1 MNANQTT
8 TVASAY
14 PRLVLDTLAPDD
26 HGQRERLLSGTGM
39 RDPRQEAWPV
49 AVEFHRM
56 MTILANAER
65 LSSRGWHLALA
76 PRLDTATHGALGFA
90 AASAPTLAAA
100 IDTVLTYGPTR
111 FPFLRFVTTQ
121 SPIHVRLELQLVA
134 PTRAGSGPLLEL
146 ATLAIASFVNQLAA
160 RAPDEMTIFLPG
172 LPPPYLR
179 RLQSLTS
186 ARLRF
191 NAPSCAVQWPRAWQG
206 LPPPL
211 ADDALH
217 RLSLA
222 RCRELYARE
231 PGQHPVKSA
240 VLQAILA
247 SGGRP
252 PSLAALAAAQHV
264 STRTLIRRLK
274 RSGTSYQVLV
284 DQLRSRLAGE
294 WLRDTDL
301 PLAEIAHR
309 LGFSDASNFSRA
321 FHKWYGCTPGAYR
334 RSAGPG

>member
-1 MNANQTT
+1 M
-8 TVASAY
+8 
-14 PRLVLDTLAPDD
+14 
-26 HGQRERLLSGTGM
+26 
-39 RDPRQEAWPV
+39 
-49 AVEFHRM
+49 
-56 MTILANAER
+56 
-65 LSSRGWHLALA
+65 
-76 PRLDTATHGALGFA
+76 ATHGALGFA

-111 FPFLRFVTTQ
+111 FPFLRLVTSE
-121 SPIHVRLELQLVA
+121 SPIRVRLQLQLVTPA
-134 PTRAGSGPLLEL
+134 RAGSAALLEL
-146 ATLAIASFVNQLAA
+146 AALAITSFVNQLAA
-160 RAPDEMTIFLPG
+160 RDPEELTIYMPG
-172 LPPPYLR
+172 LAPPYWH
-179 RLQSLTS
+179 RLQALTP

-191 NAPSCAVQWPRAWQG
+191 NAAACAVEWPRTWQS

-211 ADDALH
+211 ADESLH

-231 PGQHPVKSA
+231 PGQNPVKSA
-240 VLQAILA
+240 VLQAVLA

-274 RSGTSYQVLV
+274 HSGTSYQALV
-284 DQLRSRLAGE
+284 DEVRSRLAGE

-309 LGFSDASNFSRA
+309 LGFTDASNFSRA
-321 FHKWYGCTPGAYR
+321 FRKWYGCAPGVYR
-334 RSAGPG
+334 AGRGAV

>member
-1 MNANQTT
+1 MI
-8 TVASAY
+8 ASAY

-26 HGQRERLLSGTGM
+26 QGLRAVLLSETGLC
-39 RDPRQEAWPV
+39 DPRQEAWPV
-49 AVEFHRM
+49 AVELQRM
-56 MTILANAER
+56 MRILANAER
-65 LSSRGWHLALA
+65 LSPPGWHLVLA

-100 IDTVLTYGPTR
+100 VDTVLTYGPTR
-111 FPFLRFVTTQ
+111 FPFLRLVSSE
-121 SPIHVRLELQLVA
+121 SPVRVRLELQLVT
-134 PTRAGSGPLLEL
+134 PLRVGSAPLLEL

-160 RAPDEMTIFLPG
+160 RDPEEMTIFMPG

-179 RLQSLTS
+179 RLQALTP

-191 NAPSCAVQWPRAWQG
+191 TAAACALEWPRSWQS

-211 ADDALH
+211 ADEALH

-231 PGQHPVKSA
+231 PGQSPVKSA

-252 PSLAALAAAQHV
+252 PSLAELAAAQHV

-274 RSGTSYQVLV
+274 RSGTSYQRLV
-284 DQLRSRLAGE
+284 DQVRSRLAGE

-309 LGFSDASNFSRA
+309 LGFTDASNFSRA
-321 FHKWYGCTPGAYR
+321 FRKWYGCAPGVFR
-334 RSAGPG
+334 GSGSAG